1 MHVPVGTAFLWWTY
15 IGFKSTLDTQEDLK
29 VPLLEV
35 DINSEQCFLI
45 FAVIATGLTVS
56 DVCVCVWC
64 ECVCVCVLMCFVC
77 MCVCVCMLLCFVS
90 VCDVCV
96 CMLVCFVHMIV
107 CMCVCTHACILGGV
121 PSDVRGLCCAIAGTK
136 HQ

>member
-15 IGFKSTLDTQEDLK
+15 IGFKTTLDTQEDLK

-56 DVCVCVWC
+56 E
-64 ECVCVCVLMCFVC
+64 ECVCVCAYVFCMCVC
-77 MCVCVCMLLCFVS
+77 MCVCV
-90 VCDVCV
+90 VCV
-96 CMLVCFVHMIV
+96 CVCV
-107 CMCVCTHACILGGV
+107 
-121 PSDVRGLCCAIAGTK
+121 
-136 HQ
+136 